1 MKKPKDCMLGACLAL
16 ILAPTAL
23 AGTVTWDGDAADGLW
38 TSPTNWDSNA
48 LPLAGDTVAISNGDT
63 VDAVGLPSSNQLP
76 AGVTVNLTGNSNLHQ
91 SSSALR
97 LNGATIDVAAGSGL
111 TGAWWDLNNATLKFK
126 NGATATMTTWEQKGT
141 NSFHFE
147 LGSSGFTPLTPG
159 TMRITSPTTIANAT
173 YTVDMANY
181 TGGSATITL
190 IDFNADNSAMNDTI
204 FQADVGGLNILNNGN
219 YIASLHFSD
228 ALDALQLVVVR
239 PVVWDGGGGDGK
251 WTTASNWEANVVP
264 VAGEIVQI
272 SNGGTID
279 TVDLASGF
287 LPNNLDITLSGN
299 TTLTQTGSVIR
310 LQGADINVGAGST
323 LAGNWWDLANATLTF
338 HDGAS
343 ATMATW
349 EQKGTNVFNFI
360 LGPTGFTKLTPGAFR
375 ISGTTIAS
383 ATYNVDMANYTGGT
397 GVITLVDFTTD
408 NYGMDNATF
417 QGAGGLNILN
427 AGPYTADLRWNDT
440 TEAIEL
446 HITGGPSTTLPN
458 IIGITRDGGGNVTLT
473 LDGPAAGLTVQ
484 QSDDLTG
491 FNDIASTPSGNTLTI
506 DAAETD
512 PNTDGADFY
521 RVRNN

>member
-1 MKKPKDCMLGACLAL
+1 MLGACLAL

-23 AGTVTWDGDAADGLW
+23 AGTIIWDGDAADGLW

-48 LPLAGDTVAISNGDT
+48 LPVAGDTVEISNGDT
-63 VDAVGLPSSNQLP
+63 VNALGLPSSNQLP
-76 AGVTVNLTGNSNLHQ
+76 AGVTVDLTGSSKLDQ

-97 LNGATIDVAAGSGL
+97 LNGATINVAAGSGL
-111 TGAWWDLNNATLKFK
+111 SGAFWDLNNATLSFK
-126 NGATATMTTWEQKGT
+126 NGATATMTDWEQKGT

-147 LGSSGFTPLTPG
+147 LGSTGFTPLTPG
-159 TMRITSPTTIANAT
+159 TLRIATGTTIANAT

-190 IDFNADNSAMNDTI
+190 IDFSTDVSGMNDTI
-204 FQADVGGLNILNNGN
+204 FQGAGGLNILNSGN

-228 ALDALQLVVVR
+228 ALDAIQLVVIR

-251 WTTASNWEANVVP
+251 WTTASNWEANTVP
-264 VAGEIVQI
+264 ATGEIVQI

-279 TVDLASGF
+279 TVDLASGI

-299 TTLTQTGSVIR
+299 TTLTQTGGVIR
-310 LQGADINVGAGST
+310 LQGADINVGSGSA
-323 LAGNWWDLANATLTF
+323 LAGTFWDLNNATLTF

-343 ATMATW
+343 ATMANW

-360 LGPTGFTKLTPGAFR
+360 LGPTGFTALAPGTFR
-375 ISGTTIAS
+375 IASPATIAS
-383 ATYNVDMANYTGGT
+383 ATYNVDMGSYTGGT

-408 NYGMDNATF
+408 AYGMDNATF
-417 QGAGGLNILN
+417 QGAVGLNVLN

-440 TEAIEL
+440 NEAIEL

-458 IIGITRDGGGNVTLT
+458 IIGITRDGGGNVILT

-491 FNDIASTPSGNTLTI
+491 FADIASTPSGNTLTI
-506 DAAETD
+506 DAADTD
-512 PNTDGADFY
+512 PDTNGADFY